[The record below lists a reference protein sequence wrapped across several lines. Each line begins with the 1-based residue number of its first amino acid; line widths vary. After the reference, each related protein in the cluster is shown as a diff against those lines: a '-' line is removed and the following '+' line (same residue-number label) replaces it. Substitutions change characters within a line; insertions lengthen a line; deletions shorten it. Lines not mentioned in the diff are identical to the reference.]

1 MHHCLSL
8 TRRRVIQGLA
18 AVATT
23 TLLSN
28 PVFAADPLKIGLI
41 LPLTGPFASTGKQI
55 EAAARLYI
63 AKNGDTVAGRKVEL
77 IVKDDT
83 GLAPETTK
91 RIAQELVVQDKVS
104 VLAGFGLTPLALA
117 AAPVATEAKVP
128 MVVMAAATG
137 MIPTRS
143 PFIVRTGFTLPQVTA
158 PIAEWALKNK
168 IKRVVTMVT
177 DYGPG
182 LDAEKTFVNTFK
194 AGGGEIVESIKTP
207 LRNPDYAPF
216 LQRAKD
222 AKPDALFVFVP
233 SGEGLAVMKQFDER
247 GLKQAG
253 IKLIGTGDVT
263 DDDLLES
270 MGAPAVGVITSFHYS
285 AAHDSPENKAYVDA
299 FMKANNGM
307 RPNFHSVGGYDGMH
321 LIYEAVKKAGANA
334 TGEQLVEAMKG
345 QKWTSPRGPMSIDPA
360 TRQTIQNVYLREVK
374 MVNGKPWNIEF
385 DKVEN
390 VRIRADGGH
399 PVLAVAH
406 PRAVPRGRPREV
418 RSITLG
424 GMMIGN
430 LIGVLFDGIAYGSL
444 LLRHQHRALGD
455 DGVDEFHQPRARRVR
470 DARRLR
476 VRRADVA
483 RGSAFPRDAA
493 GRLSGAGR
501 RRHRAR
507 ADAVSAAVQ
516 GDPSRSG
523 DVLHRPRVHVSGGG
537 GVVLR
542 AVAATGATT

>member
-1 MHHCLSL
+1 MKHRFFPI
-8 TRRRVIQGLA
+8 RRRVLQGIV
-18 AVATT
+18 AVAAAGVLTA
-23 TLLSN
+23 
-28 PVFAADPLKIGLI
+28 PAFAAEAPLKIGLI

-55 EAAARLYI
+55 EAACRLYI

-91 RIAQELVVQDKVS
+91 RIAQELVVQDKVT

-182 LDAEKTFVNTFK
+182 LDAEKTFVTVFK

-253 IKLIGTGDVT
+253 VKLIGTGDVT

-285 AAHDSPENKAYVDA
+285 AAHDSPENKAYVES

-307 RPNFHSVGGYDGMH
+307 RPNFHSLGGYDGMH

-374 MVNGKPWNIEF
+374 MVNGKPWNVEF
-385 DKVEN
+385 DTFEN
-390 VRIRADGGH
+390 VK
-399 PVLAVAH
+399 
-406 PRAVPRGRPREV
+406 
-418 RSITLG
+418 
-424 GMMIGN
+424 
-430 LIGVLFDGIAYGSL
+430 
-444 LLRHQHRALGD
+444 
-455 DGVDEFHQPRARRVR
+455 
-470 DARRLR
+470 
-476 VRRADVA
+476 
-483 RGSAFPRDAA
+483 
-493 GRLSGAGR
+493 
-501 RRHRAR
+501 
-507 ADAVSAAVQ
+507 
-516 GDPSRSG
+516 DPG
-523 DVLHRPRVHVSGGG
+523 
-537 GVVLR
+537 
-542 AVAATGATT
+542 

>member
-1 MHHCLSL
+1 MKNRFET
-8 TRRRVIQGLA
+8 TRRRLLQA
-18 AVATT
+18 AVVAT
-23 TLLSN
+23 LGALSCAAL
-28 PVFAADPLKIGLI
+28 AADPLKIGLI

-55 EAAARLYI
+55 EAAARLYM

-91 RIAQELVVQDKVS
+91 RIAQEMVVQDKVS

-128 MVVMAAATG
+128 MVVMAAATA

-143 PFIVRTGFTLPQVTA
+143 PYIVRTGFTLPQVTA

-182 LDAEKTFVNTFK
+182 LDAEKTFQAVFK
-194 AGGGEIVESIKTP
+194 AGGGEIVESIRTP

-233 SGEGLAVMKQFDER
+233 SGEGLAVMKQFDDR

-253 IKLIGTGDVT
+253 IRLIGTGDVT

-321 LIYEAVKKAGANA
+321 LIYEAAKKAGPNA

-345 QKWTSPRGPMSIDPA
+345 MKWVSPRGPMSIDPA
-360 TRQTIQNVYLREVK
+360 TRQTIQNVYMREVK

-390 VRIRADGGH
+390 VK
-399 PVLAVAH
+399 
-406 PRAVPRGRPREV
+406 
-418 RSITLG
+418 
-424 GMMIGN
+424 
-430 LIGVLFDGIAYGSL
+430 
-444 LLRHQHRALGD
+444 
-455 DGVDEFHQPRARRVR
+455 
-470 DARRLR
+470 
-476 VRRADVA
+476 
-483 RGSAFPRDAA
+483 
-493 GRLSGAGR
+493 
-501 RRHRAR
+501 
-507 ADAVSAAVQ
+507 
-516 GDPSRSG
+516 DPS
-523 DVLHRPRVHVSGGG
+523 
-537 GVVLR
+537 
-542 AVAATGATT
+542 

>member
-1 MHHCLSL
+1 MNDFPRPA
-8 TRRRVIQGLA
+8 RRRLLQSAALVTALA
-18 AVATT
+18 ILPGAA
-23 TLLSN
+23 L
-28 PVFAADPLKIGLI
+28 AADPFKIGLI

-55 EAAARLYI
+55 EAAARLYM
-63 AKNGDTVAGRKVEL
+63 AKNGDTVAGRKIEL

-143 PFIVRTGFTLPQVTA
+143 PFIVRTGFTLPQVTG

-182 LDAEKTFVNTFK
+182 LDAEKTFQTVFK
-194 AGGGEIVESIKTP
+194 AGGGEIVEAIRTP

-233 SGEGLAVMKQFDER
+233 SGEGLAVMKQFEDR

-263 DDDLLES
+263 DDDLLVS

-285 AAHDSPENKAYVDA
+285 AAHDSPENKAYVDGM
-299 FMKANNGM
+299 MKANNGM

-321 LIYEAVKKAGANA
+321 LIYEALKKAGTNA

-345 QKWTSPRGPMSIDPA
+345 MKWMSPRGPMSIDPA
-360 TRQTIQNVYLREVK
+360 TRQTVQNVYLREVK
-374 MVNGKPWNIEF
+374 MVNGQPWNVEF
-385 DKVEN
+385 DKIEN
-390 VRIRADGGH
+390 VK
-399 PVLAVAH
+399 
-406 PRAVPRGRPREV
+406 
-418 RSITLG
+418 
-424 GMMIGN
+424 
-430 LIGVLFDGIAYGSL
+430 
-444 LLRHQHRALGD
+444 
-455 DGVDEFHQPRARRVR
+455 
-470 DARRLR
+470 
-476 VRRADVA
+476 
-483 RGSAFPRDAA
+483 
-493 GRLSGAGR
+493 
-501 RRHRAR
+501 
-507 ADAVSAAVQ
+507 
-516 GDPSRSG
+516 DPG
-523 DVLHRPRVHVSGGG
+523 
-537 GVVLR
+537 
-542 AVAATGATT
+542 

>member
-1 MHHCLSL
+1 MHHHLSL

-23 TLLSN
+23 TLLSS

-55 EAAARLYI
+55 EAACRLYI

-143 PFIVRTGFTLPQVTA
+143 PFIVRTGFTLPQVTG
-158 PIAEWALKNK
+158 PIAEWAAKNK

-182 LDAEKTFVNTFK
+182 LDAEKTFVTVFK
-194 AGGGEIVESIKTP
+194 AAGGEVVESIKTP

-285 AAHDSPENKAYVDA
+285 AAHDSPENKAYVEA

-307 RPNFHSVGGYDGMH
+307 RPNFHSLGGYDGMH

-374 MVNGKPWNIEF
+374 MVNGKPWNVEF

-390 VRIRADGGH
+390 VK
-399 PVLAVAH
+399 
-406 PRAVPRGRPREV
+406 
-418 RSITLG
+418 
-424 GMMIGN
+424 
-430 LIGVLFDGIAYGSL
+430 
-444 LLRHQHRALGD
+444 
-455 DGVDEFHQPRARRVR
+455 
-470 DARRLR
+470 
-476 VRRADVA
+476 
-483 RGSAFPRDAA
+483 
-493 GRLSGAGR
+493 
-501 RRHRAR
+501 
-507 ADAVSAAVQ
+507 
-516 GDPSRSG
+516 DPG
-523 DVLHRPRVHVSGGG
+523 
-537 GVVLR
+537 
-542 AVAATGATT
+542 

>member
-1 MHHCLSL
+1 MKTRIQT
-8 TRRRVIQGLA
+8 TRRRVLQA
-18 AVATT
+18 AAIAAT
-23 TLLSN
+23 LCVL
-28 PVFAADPLKIGLI
+28 PGAALAADPLKIGLI
-41 LPLTGPFASTGKQI
+41 LPLTGPFASTGRQI
-55 EAAARLYI
+55 EAAARLYM

-91 RIAQELVVQDKVS
+91 RIAQEMVVQEKIS

-128 MVVMAAATG
+128 MIVMAAATG

-143 PFIVRTGFTLPQVTA
+143 PFIVRANFTLPQVTA

-182 LDAEKTFVNTFK
+182 LDSEKTFHAVFK
-194 AGGGEIVESIKTP
+194 AGGGEIVEAIRTP

-253 IKLIGTGDVT
+253 IRMIGTGDVT

-285 AAHDSPENKAYVDA
+285 AAHDSPENKAYVDG
-299 FMKANNGM
+299 FMKANKGM

-321 LIYEAVKKAGANA
+321 VIYEAVKKAGPNA

-345 QKWTSPRGPMSIDPA
+345 LKWTSPRGPLAIDPA
-360 TRQTIQNVYLREVK
+360 TRQPIQNVYLREVK
-374 MVNGKPWNIEF
+374 MVNGKPWNVEF
-385 DKVEN
+385 DKFEN
-390 VRIRADGGH
+390 VK
-399 PVLAVAH
+399 
-406 PRAVPRGRPREV
+406 
-418 RSITLG
+418 
-424 GMMIGN
+424 
-430 LIGVLFDGIAYGSL
+430 
-444 LLRHQHRALGD
+444 
-455 DGVDEFHQPRARRVR
+455 
-470 DARRLR
+470 
-476 VRRADVA
+476 
-483 RGSAFPRDAA
+483 
-493 GRLSGAGR
+493 
-501 RRHRAR
+501 
-507 ADAVSAAVQ
+507 
-516 GDPSRSG
+516 DPG
-523 DVLHRPRVHVSGGG
+523 
-537 GVVLR
+537 
-542 AVAATGATT
+542 

>member
-1 MHHCLSL
+1 MKYRIRM
-8 TRRRVIQGLA
+8 TRRRVLQGVVG
-18 AVATT
+18 AVVSIAFAG
-23 TLLSN
+23 
-28 PVFAADPLKIGLI
+28 VAFAADPLKIGLI

-55 EAAARLYI
+55 EAACRLYI

-91 RIAQELVVQDKVS
+91 RIAQEMVVQDKVT

-128 MVVMAAATG
+128 MIVMAAATG

-143 PFIVRTGFTLPQVTA
+143 PFIVRTGFTLPQVTG

-182 LDAEKTFVNTFK
+182 LDAEKTFQAVFK
-194 AGGGEIVESIKTP
+194 AGGGEIVESIRTP

-233 SGEGLAVMKQFDER
+233 SGEGLAVMKQFDDR

-253 IKLIGTGDVT
+253 IRLIGTGDVT

-285 AAHDSPENKAYVDA
+285 AAHDSPENKAYVDGM
-299 FMKANNGM
+299 MKANNGM

-321 LIYEAVKKAGANA
+321 LIYEAVKKAGPDA

-345 QKWTSPRGPMSIDPA
+345 MKWTSPRGPMSIDPA
-360 TRQTIQNVYLREVK
+360 TRQTIQTVYLREVK

-390 VRIRADGGH
+390 VKD
-399 PVLAVAH
+399 P
-406 PRAVPRGRPREV
+406 
-418 RSITLG
+418 
-424 GMMIGN
+424 GN
-430 LIGVLFDGIAYGSL
+430 
-444 LLRHQHRALGD
+444 
-455 DGVDEFHQPRARRVR
+455 
-470 DARRLR
+470 
-476 VRRADVA
+476 
-483 RGSAFPRDAA
+483 
-493 GRLSGAGR
+493 
-501 RRHRAR
+501 
-507 ADAVSAAVQ
+507 
-516 GDPSRSG
+516 
-523 DVLHRPRVHVSGGG
+523 
-537 GVVLR
+537 
-542 AVAATGATT
+542 

>member
-1 MHHCLSL
+1 MKNRFE
-8 TRRRVIQGLA
+8 TMRRRLLQA
-18 AVATT
+18 AVVATLGALAGT
-23 TLLSN
+23 AL
-28 PVFAADPLKIGLI
+28 AADPLKIGLI

-55 EAAARLYI
+55 EAAVRLYM

-91 RIAQELVVQDKVS
+91 RIAQEMVVQDKVS

-128 MVVMAAATG
+128 MVVMAAATA

-143 PFIVRTGFTLPQVTA
+143 PYIVRTGFTLPQVTS

-182 LDAEKTFVNTFK
+182 LDAEKTFQAVFK
-194 AGGGEIVESIKTP
+194 AGGGEIVEAIRTP

-233 SGEGLAVMKQFDER
+233 SGEGLAVMKQFDDR

-253 IKLIGTGDVT
+253 IRLIGTGDVT

-285 AAHDSPENKAYVDA
+285 AAHDSPENKAYVDG

-321 LIYEAVKKAGANA
+321 LIYEAAKKAGPNA

-345 QKWTSPRGPMSIDPA
+345 MKWVSPRGPMSIDPA

-390 VRIRADGGH
+390 VK
-399 PVLAVAH
+399 
-406 PRAVPRGRPREV
+406 
-418 RSITLG
+418 
-424 GMMIGN
+424 
-430 LIGVLFDGIAYGSL
+430 
-444 LLRHQHRALGD
+444 
-455 DGVDEFHQPRARRVR
+455 
-470 DARRLR
+470 
-476 VRRADVA
+476 
-483 RGSAFPRDAA
+483 
-493 GRLSGAGR
+493 
-501 RRHRAR
+501 
-507 ADAVSAAVQ
+507 
-516 GDPSRSG
+516 DP
-523 DVLHRPRVHVSGGG
+523 
-537 GVVLR
+537 
-542 AVAATGATT
+542 AN

>member
-1 MHHCLSL
+1 MNQTLSIA
-8 TRRRVIQGLA
+8 RRRLLRGVAAAAAAVLLSMPALA
-18 AVATT
+18 ADA
-23 TLLSN
+23 
-28 PVFAADPLKIGLI
+28 LKIGLI

-104 VLAGFGLTPLALA
+104 ILAGFGLTPLALA

-128 MVVMAAATG
+128 MIVMAAATG

-143 PFIVRTGFTLPQVTA
+143 PFIVRTGFTLPQVTG
-158 PIAEWALKNK
+158 PIAEWAAKNR

-182 LDAEKTFVNTFK
+182 LDAEKTFVSVFK
-194 AGGGEIVESIKTP
+194 AAGGEIVESIRTP
-207 LRNPDYAPF
+207 LANPDYAPF

-233 SGEGLAVMKQFDER
+233 SGQGLAVMKQFEDR

-253 IKLIGTGDVT
+253 IRLIGTGDVT

-285 AAHDSPENKAYVDA
+285 AAHDSPENKAYVDGM
-299 FMKANNGM
+299 MKANNGM

-321 LIYEAVKKAGANA
+321 LIYEAVKKAGPTAS
-334 TGEQLVEAMKG
+334 GEQLVEAMKG
-345 QKWTSPRGPMSIDPA
+345 MKWTSPRGPMSIDPA

-374 MVNGKPWNIEF
+374 MVNGKPWNVEF

-390 VRIRADGGH
+390 VK
-399 PVLAVAH
+399 
-406 PRAVPRGRPREV
+406 
-418 RSITLG
+418 
-424 GMMIGN
+424 
-430 LIGVLFDGIAYGSL
+430 
-444 LLRHQHRALGD
+444 
-455 DGVDEFHQPRARRVR
+455 
-470 DARRLR
+470 
-476 VRRADVA
+476 
-483 RGSAFPRDAA
+483 
-493 GRLSGAGR
+493 
-501 RRHRAR
+501 
-507 ADAVSAAVQ
+507 
-516 GDPSRSG
+516 DPG
-523 DVLHRPRVHVSGGG
+523 
-537 GVVLR
+537 
-542 AVAATGATT
+542 